1 MNNDTQNFS
10 GEARTRPNVLEMTE
24 FTIPVAQA
32 AEILKA
38 AGFPL
43 SQDHISRLCRQGKLH
58 ATRQDTKNK
67 LVRYVISR
75 ASLDVFIE
83 ERRAEQR
90 EREQP
95 QVFSADMMTAAPR
108 HNDDTDEVAVRS
120 SRSHDDIDHADV
132 SPSFMP
138 MTNDA
143 PPRLIELLQ
152 RTQQENQR
160 LAGKLEAKEDENV
173 RLERKAAEAESKA
186 IGLAV
191 QLGTW
196 KHRAAEAEGK
206 LLELA
211 APKPAQPE
219 PTAAEPTTT
228 ANDDSKRPSLWRRL
242 FGSR

>member
-1 MNNDTQNFS
+1 LQ
-10 GEARTRPNVLEMTE
+10 
-24 FTIPVAQA
+24 
-32 AEILKA
+32 
-38 AGFPL
+38 
-43 SQDHISRLCRQGKLH
+43 

-75 ASLDVFIE
+75 ASLDAFIE
-83 ERRAEQR
+83 ERQAEQR
-90 EREQP
+90 EHEQP
-95 QVFSADMMTAAPR
+95 QVFSAERTTAAQR
-108 HNDDTDEVAVRS
+108 HNDDTEEVTVMS
-120 SRSHDDIDHADV
+120 SRSHGDMNHADV
-132 SPSFMP
+132 PPSFMP
-138 MTNDA
+138 ATNDA

-160 LAGKLEAKEDENV
+160 LAGKLEAREDENV
-173 RLERKAAEAESKA
+173 RLERKAVEAESKA

-196 KHRAAEAEGK
+196 KRRAEDAEGK

-219 PTAAEPTTT
+219 PAAAEPTTA
-228 ANDDSKRPSLWRRL
+228 ANDDTKRPSLWRRL